1 MIFYRVI
8 WRFMKMDGDKV
19 GKKGEKKEKLIKK
32 IGQNNLQLEGLC
44 LFPRVYRLRS

>member
-1 MIFYRVI
+1 MIFFYRVI

-19 GKKGEKKEKLIKK
+19 GKKGKKEEINKEN
-32 IGQNNLQLEGLC
+32 GQNNLQLEGLC

>member
-1 MIFYRVI
+1 MIFLSRHMAFYEDG
-8 WRFMKMDGDKV
+8 WRQSRK
-19 GKKGEKKEKLIKK
+19 KKEKLIKK